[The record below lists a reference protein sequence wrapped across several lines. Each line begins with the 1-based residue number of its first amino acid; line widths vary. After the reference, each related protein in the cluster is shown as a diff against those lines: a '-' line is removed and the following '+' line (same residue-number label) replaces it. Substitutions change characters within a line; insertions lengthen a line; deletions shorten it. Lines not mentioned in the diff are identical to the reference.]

1 VLKSINISLVGILL
15 ASISLIALAGDLGTL
30 GTSPSDITTCIA
42 YYRGSI
48 TYAFAVARIDS
59 SGYYGE
65 GYVEVGLLKAGYQ
78 YGYRMEIIAIPNSG
92 RLAYAEVWST
102 GLPYVYIHSYKKPVF
117 DHTLFSWGET
127 YIGSLNGP
135 LDASAGAGATI
146 SGWCVW

>member
-30 GTSPSDITTCIA
+30 STSPSKITTCIA

-48 TYAFAVARIDS
+48 TYVYAETHIDN

-65 GYVEVGLLKAGYQ
+65 GLVVVGPLKEGYL

-92 RLAYAEVWST
+92 QLAYAEARST
-102 GLPYVYIHSYKKPVF
+102 LYPAYIHSFKDPVF

-127 YIGSLNGP
+127 YKGSLKGP

-146 SGWCVW
+146 SGWCIW